1 MNFQNVENEIKKYTD
16 FFKCSQSTL
25 AKFSNY
31 YKEIGKTG
39 NKFADKMKKLL
50 DEFYADL
57 IREDRSTTYNKMLT
71 NFYNEKT
78 RFISKIK
85 SYFLLIE
92 KNYGERLSDF
102 EKDYRNKNKEI
113 LSKLNKMNST
123 FTDSKNI
130 VDKWKNQYFDMC
142 KSIVEVGKKINNLEK
157 NDTPEKERA
166 PETIEM
172 LNKLKAQL
180 TKNKEMKEVKKNNYK
195 NEEIKLN
202 KLLESNESVYK
213 TIIESIEK
221 EYTNKIN
228 FVHQILKEIN
238 TSSSNFINE
247 FTESVNKV
255 ELIRAD
261 INTKR
266 DARQFRQDFNFYST
280 KFSKVK
286 EEKRFILE
294 EFLDYDYSITN
305 SENPNKKISGN
316 NLNIKQNN
324 DDGEDVEYNRAKL
337 MLNLGEKK
345 FVDFENLNQ
354 KGKEINDIIIN
365 LLTKENKIEDK
376 EFFEIINYIENN
388 GENCSNFM
396 ELLVTHFCQKEF
408 VIINNL
414 GNFHNL
420 INILIIILNYCFNK
434 KEIIDICFLV
444 MYVAEKGIYYSKEEN
459 EDINAK
465 LLMFKIISKQTIFN
479 SINFWRDLIN
489 KRLDIVALI
498 DVRKEFE
505 KRRKNVINNSI
516 GVFGK
521 LFGKK
526 EDNKIIENEILQSN
540 ILKEKSSQ
548 YFTIVFY
555 DFLKHFANFNFLK
568 GEELLNSF
576 KEKYNL
582 DETTIKFFKNILKSN
597 NIYKKEKEINIKD
610 KKNKKEKS
618 LFNFKSNKH
627 FRNITDK
634 SLISVLFS
642 FKYLDKSDYLS
653 ILCTN
658 KEYNQAIL
666 GIMYKH
672 ILLKNIQN
680 IDIKK
685 HLEIWKILL
694 NYKVIKKEYDYN
706 KIKESN
712 KNPNKKIINSDIID
726 LDIKRTFFSNN
737 KEEKMEKIRNI
748 LRAISSEL
756 PELNYYQGMN
766 QISAFLLN
774 ICDNNEEEAFYLYMS
789 FLKSTQ
795 YITLYKND
803 LEKIN
808 VLFYLFDRLL
818 NLYLPE
824 IYTYFKASS
833 INSGYFVSPWLI
845 TLFTNAF
852 NDIENSNNAKS
863 IMIIWDL
870 FIFTG
875 WKSIV
880 KIGII
885 LLKKKERYI
894 MKNFPECLL
903 PLLTGDI
910 LKSEILDK
918 QHFEEL
924 VDLCKN
930 EEFRIPTELFE
941 RIMEEYEIKKT
952 VPYFSQQSIQES
964 HLNTY

>member
-1 MNFQNVENEIKKYTD
+1 MNFQNLENEIKKYTD

-25 AKFSNY
+25 AKLSNY

-39 NKFADKMKKLL
+39 NKFADRMKKLL

-102 EKDYRNKNKEI
+102 EKDHRNKNKEI

-123 FTDSKNI
+123 FTDSKNT

-157 NDTPEKERA
+157 NDTSEKERT

-172 LNKLKAQL
+172 LNKLKTQL

-202 KLLESNESVYK
+202 QLLESNESVY
-213 TIIESIEK
+213 TSIIDSIEK

-255 ELIRAD
+255 ELIRGD

-280 KFSKVK
+280 KFSMVK

-305 SENPNKKISGN
+305 SENPNKKTSGN
-316 NLNIKQNN
+316 NLNIKQTN
-324 DDGEDVEYNRAKL
+324 DDGEDAEFNRAKL
-337 MLNLGEKK
+337 MLNLGEKR

-388 GENCSNFM
+388 GENCNNFM

-408 VIINNL
+408 IIINNL
-414 GNFHNL
+414 DNFHNL
-420 INILIIILNYCFNK
+420 INILIIIINYCFNK
-434 KEIIDICFLV
+434 KEIIDVCFLV
-444 MYVAEKGIYYSKEEN
+444 MYVAEKGIYYSKEEKDDTN
-459 EDINAK
+459 SK
-465 LLMFKIISKQTIFN
+465 FLMFKIISKQTIFN

-498 DVRKEFE
+498 DVIKEFE
-505 KRRKNVINNSI
+505 KRRKNVNNNSV
-516 GVFGK
+516 GMFGK

-576 KEKYNL
+576 KEQYIL
-582 DETTIKFFKNILKSN
+582 DENTIKFFKNVLKSN
-597 NIYKKEKEINIKD
+597 NIYKKEKIINTKD
-610 KKNKKEKS
+610 KKKLKEKYI
-618 LFNFKSNKH
+618 FNFTSNKH

-634 SLISVLFS
+634 SLKSVLFS
-642 FKYLDKSDYLS
+642 LKYLDKSDYLS
-653 ILCTN
+653 ILCIN
-658 KEYNQAIL
+658 KEYNKAIL
-666 GIMYKH
+666 RIMYKH
-672 ILLKNIQN
+672 ILLKNMQN

-685 HLEIWKILL
+685 HIEIWKILL
-694 NYKVIKKEYDYN
+694 NYKDIKKQYDYN

-712 KNPNKKIINSDIID
+712 KDPNKKIICSDIID
-726 LDIKRTFFSNN
+726 LDIKRTFFSTN

-748 LRAISSEL
+748 LRALASEL

-774 ICDNNEEEAFYLYMS
+774 ICDDKEEDAFYLYMA
-789 FLKSTQ
+789 FLKSTP

-852 NDIENSNNAKS
+852 NDTENSSNVKS

-894 MKNFPECLL
+894 MKNFPESLL

-952 VPYFSQQSIQES
+952 VPYFAQQSIQES